1 MKLSEKLNSS
11 TTLYSLNSSNKTDV
25 LHELLDHFCDID
37 YLKTAVKLFSSL
49 ENKAKNISSAYGRGI
64 AYHYNTSVEIND
76 TIAILGISKKGID
89 YNAVDGLLCN
99 FILLILEPESKPNS
113 HRLIINLFQD
123 LIKDINIKDKLLDA
137 NSSYETANII
147 YEWEENQNK
156 IEL

>member
-11 TTLYSLNSSNKTDV
+11 TTLCSLNSNNKTDV

-37 YLKTAVKLFSSL
+37 YLKTAVKLFSYLDSK
-49 ENKAKNISSAYGRGI
+49 EKNINSAYGRGI

-137 NSSYETANII
+137 NSSDEIANII
-147 YEWEENQNK
+147 FEWEENQNK